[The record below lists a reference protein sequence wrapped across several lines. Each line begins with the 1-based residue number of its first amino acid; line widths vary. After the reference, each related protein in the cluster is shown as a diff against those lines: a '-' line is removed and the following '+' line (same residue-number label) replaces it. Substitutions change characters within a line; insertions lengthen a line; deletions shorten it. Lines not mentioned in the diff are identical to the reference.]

1 MPQSLVQIYVHIVY
15 STKHRQPFLI
25 DVAFRDRIHAYLAG
39 ICKNLDSPALLV
51 GGVED
56 HVHLLCRLS
65 KSIAMADLIRDLKR
79 DSSKWIK
86 TEQPPLG
93 DFHWQ
98 KGYGAFSISP
108 GHVEPLKTYI
118 ANQVEHHRSVSFQD
132 EFRELCKKYEIEIDE
147 RYVWD

>member
-1 MPQSLVQIYVHIVY
+1 M
-15 STKHRQPFLI
+15 
-25 DVAFRDRIHAYLAG
+25 
-39 ICKNLDSPALLV
+39 
-51 GGVED
+51 
-56 HVHLLCRLS
+56 
-65 KSIAMADLIRDLKR
+65 
-79 DSSKWIK
+79 
-86 TEQPPLG
+86 G

-98 KGYGAFSISP
+98 KGYGGFSIRP